1 LPPFAIYSRISDD
14 RAPKGRILCTED
26 DTDTRDLLVF
36 LLRNEGYDVTCSDN
50 TEQTISLAKSQTFD
64 LYLVDSWLSGG
75 SGVTLTKDLRE
86 FDNKTPVLFYSGAAY
101 ESDKQKALNAGA
113 QGYLVKP
120 IAPEVLLEEVRRLIE
135 SAKMA
140 YYS

>member
-1 LPPFAIYSRISDD
+1 MMPS
-14 RAPKGRILCTED
+14 PKGRILCTED

-140 YYS
+140 YYC